1 MNNSS
6 SMVNTLRAVV
16 SPGRTL
22 CYQRRETNAS
32 GYEAYMMLILKCQMT
47 SLSLLFSKQ
56 HQGLSDPMTWWQHLE
71 NVKKKKKKRFDK
83 QNKTFSCASHF
94 LYISLP
100 FLHDCSMKMPNFT
113 FYGEHKQAATIF
125 DKVSR

>member
-1 MNNSS
+1 MQVAMKHTCPHDAYIKMSTDITFSVVFQATSGTFRSND
-6 SMVNTLRAVV
+6 MMATLRE
-16 SPGRTL
+16 
-22 CYQRRETNAS
+22 C
-32 GYEAYMMLILKCQMT
+32 
-47 SLSLLFSKQ
+47 
-56 HQGLSDPMTWWQHLE
+56 
-71 NVKKKKKKRFDK
+71 KKKKRFDK
-83 QNKTFSCASHF
+83 QNKTFSSASHF

>member
-1 MNNSS
+1 MQVAMKHTRPHDAYIKMLNDITFSLVFQATSATFRSND
-6 SMVNTLRAVV
+6 MMATF
-16 SPGRTL
+16 
-22 CYQRRETNAS
+22 RE
-32 GYEAYMMLILKCQMT
+32 
-47 SLSLLFSKQ
+47 
-56 HQGLSDPMTWWQHLE
+56 W
-71 NVKKKKKKRFDK
+71 KKKKKKGFDN

-125 DKVSR
+125 DKVSREE